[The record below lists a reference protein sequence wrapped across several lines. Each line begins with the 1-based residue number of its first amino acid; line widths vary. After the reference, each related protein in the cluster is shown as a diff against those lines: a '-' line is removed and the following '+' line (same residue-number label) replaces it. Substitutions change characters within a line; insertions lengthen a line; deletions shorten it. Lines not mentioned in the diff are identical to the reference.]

1 MPTTTLMRYVCAHK
15 QQWTIGLAL
24 FASLV
29 TACTPISA
37 DEHPT
42 PKRPITV
49 RDTIEMTEFADRGYF
64 SGGEPMYPV
73 AIFSPDRMR
82 FLIRL
87 KQGNV
92 ERNVVEYRL
101 LLYVTSEAFAAPGG
115 TLLVQMA
122 SSSNREAIQQVR
134 WLDNNT
140 ITFLGENPGTLPQVF
155 RLNVNTQRRA
165 QLTHHLTPVVS
176 YDISRD
182 GRQLI
187 FEAAPKRQAIS
198 QTQEALREGVTI
210 TSQSVDD
217 LLYDG
222 GDYDDPRIDRELF
235 VQAPSGREV
244 RVHSPDF
251 LTEYL
256 PLSLSP
262 DGRFAVLSV
271 YVSTTPEA
279 WASYEDEVLRPYIVE
294 KRKPGTISN
303 VLQYMLVD
311 VARAMMRPL
320 LDAPTRWGD
329 EQIIWP
335 SAGESVIVTNAFLPL
350 GTEGTEDGAR
360 KHGFTVEVDVPSA
373 KVHKITG
380 ERGSISRWSEEKQE
394 LTVAL
399 KQAIDGA
406 TTKTYAK
413 VGGRWIE
420 VPSYVKESTE
430 DPRIEISLEED
441 KNTPPRIF
449 ANDPTSGRRSLLLD
463 LNPQLQQFAI
473 GTVET
478 IRWKATDGHEVE
490 GGLYFPPGYE
500 RGKRY
505 PLVIQ
510 THGYDPQRFWVNGP
524 WNSAFAAQPL
534 AAQGI
539 MVLQVGD
546 SVVEGEDRKY
556 TNTPAEGPRRMAAF
570 EGAIDELDRR
580 DLIDRDR
587 VGLIG
592 FSRTAFHVAFTLTHS
607 HYKFRAAVMAD
618 GFDGG
623 YMGQLLWRVPDGDGV
638 NGGPPIGPGLMS
650 WFEKSPAFQ
659 IDKVSAPV
667 RLEYYGPVHFLA
679 GWEWFARSSILEKP
693 VGFVW
698 LPRGTHLLVKPRERM
713 TSQQGNVDWFRH
725 WLLDIKASRDGE

>member
-1 MPTTTLMRYVCAHK
+1 L
-15 QQWTIGLAL
+15 
-24 FASLV
+24 
-29 TACTPISA
+29 
-37 DEHPT
+37 D
-42 PKRPITV
+42 
-49 RDTIEMTEFADRGYF
+49 
-64 SGGEPMYPV
+64 
-73 AIFSPDRMR
+73 
-82 FLIRL
+82 
-87 KQGNV
+87 
-92 ERNVVEYRL
+92 
-101 LLYVTSEAFAAPGG
+101 APGG

-122 SSSNREAIQQVR
+122 SSSNREAIQQIR

-140 ITFLGENPGTLPQVF
+140 ITFLGEDPGTSPQVF
-155 RLNVNTQRRA
+155 RLNVNTKRRV

-187 FEAAPKRQAIS
+187 FEAAPKRQEIS
-198 QTQEALREGVTI
+198 QTQQALREGVTI

-271 YVSTTPEA
+271 YVSATPEA
-279 WASYEDEVLRPYIVE
+279 WANYEDEVLRPYIVE
-294 KRKPGTISN
+294 KRKHGTISN

-311 VARAMMRPL
+311 VARATMRPL

-335 SAGESVIVTNAFLPL
+335 SAGDSVIVTNAFLPL
-350 GTEGTEDGAR
+350 GTEESEHGAR
-360 KHGFTVEVDVPSA
+360 KNGFAVEVEIHSS
-373 KVHKITG
+373 KVHLITG
-380 ERGSISRWSEEKQE
+380 GRVSISYWDAEKQQI
-394 LTVAL
+394 TFAV
-399 KQAIDGA
+399 KRSVDGDA
-406 TTKTYAK
+406 TKTYAK
-413 VGGRWIE
+413 
-420 VPSYVKESTE
+420 TE
-430 DPRIEISLEED
+430 RGWTEIPFSAKQSDAQIEISLEED

-449 ANDPTSGRRSLLLD
+449 AKDRISGRRSLLLD
-463 LNPQLQQFAI
+463 LNPQLRQFAV

-478 IRWKATDGHEVE
+478 IRWKASDGHEVE

-510 THGYDPQRFWVNGP
+510 THGYDPQRFWINGP

-580 DLIDRDR
+580 GLIERDR

-667 RLEYYGPVHFLA
+667 RLEYYGPLHFLA
-679 GWEWFARSSILEKP
+679 GWEWYARSSILEKP
-693 VGFVW
+693 VAFVW
-698 LPRGTHLLVKPRERM
+698 LSRGTHLLVKPSERM

-725 WLLDIKASRDGE
+725 WLLGIKASRDGE